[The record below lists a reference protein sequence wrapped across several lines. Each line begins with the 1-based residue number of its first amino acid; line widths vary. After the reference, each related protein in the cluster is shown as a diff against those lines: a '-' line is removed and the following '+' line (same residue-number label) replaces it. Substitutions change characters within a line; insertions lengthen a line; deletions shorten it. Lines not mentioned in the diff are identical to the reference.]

1 MKRVLKRLD
10 RVHEKLAATVAPLD
24 EAMFARQPADGGW
37 SVAQIIQHLALVE
50 DRVIKELQKEVSR
63 PPRKVSFIKRFVP
76 TRIVSSRLMRV
87 KAPPAVNPE
96 ASAGPAA
103 VNEIPSKA
111 SAIANYNRARYD
123 LKNLCATHGND
134 RFRQIV
140 FKHPFLGEIDGVAT
154 VSFVGY
160 HEQRHYKQIR
170 EVLKK
175 LGAAMKRN

>member
-10 RVHEKLAATVAPLD
+10 RVHARLEATVASLD
-24 EAMFARQPADGGW
+24 EVLFARQPADGGW
-37 SVAQIIQHLALVE
+37 SVAQIVQHLALVE
-50 DRVIKELQKEVSR
+50 DRVIKDLEKEVSR
-63 PPRKVSFIKRFVP
+63 PPRKVRLIKRFVP
-76 TRIVSSRLMRV
+76 TAIVSSRLLRV
-87 KAPPAVNPE
+87 KAPQAVNPE
-96 ASAGPAA
+96 ANARPAE
-103 VNEIPSKA
+103 VNEITSKA
-111 SAIANYNRARYD
+111 SAIANYNRARND

-170 EVLKK
+170 EVLKN
-175 LGAAMKRN
+175 LARN